1 MTADLVLLTPLK
13 AEAEPLLAL
22 LGEPDGPALSLPE
35 PAYVRPY
42 RVGERRVLAGWT
54 GIGAAATVRAVEG
67 LAALKPA
74 ALLHLGVAGGLAP
87 ALRAGD
93 VVVCDR
99 VLLDGVGGLEG
110 DALACPPEGPLT
122 DWLARI
128 VAAARGAAVT
138 VEHVVPS
145 AAAKR
150 ALFERTGA
158 LVVEMESYWAARA
171 ARAAGLPIACLRAVI
186 DRQDESLPDLT
197 SALDQVGR
205 PRTLRLLRHLVAQ
218 PGTIA
223 ALPRVARAFGIAQD
237 ALVRVGRDVLAAL
250 GPG

>member
-13 AEAEPLLAL
+13 AESEPLLAL
-22 LGEPDGPALSLPE
+22 LGDPDGPALALPE
-35 PAYVRPY
+35 PACVRPY
-42 RVGERRVLAGWT
+42 RVGARRVLAGWT
-54 GIGAAATVRAVEG
+54 GIGAAATTRAVEE
-67 LAALKPA
+67 LTKTRPL

-99 VLLDGVGGLEG
+99 VLVDGRG
-110 DALACPPEGPLT
+110 DEAIACAPEGPLS
-122 DWLARI
+122 DWLARV
-128 VAAARGAAVT
+128 VAAARGAALT

-145 AAAKR
+145 AEAKR

-158 LVVEMESYWAARA
+158 QVVEMESFWAARA

-205 PRTLRLLRHLVAQ
+205 PRTLRLLRHLVAR

-223 ALPRVARAFGIAQD
+223 ALPRVARSFGVAQE
-237 ALVRVGRDVLAAL
+237 ALGRVGRDVLAAL
-250 GPG
+250 RG